1 MSLRAQ
7 VLSGYRRLFRARR
20 ILFEGDERAMTE
32 SRFAI
37 RAEFDKNKHVTG
49 PPEHVQGLLTMID
62 EAEDM
67 LLHGVARGELN
78 QQTGHYEVKIKPE
91 HATDTTDDATSISN
105 ANEMEPITS
114 ETASKFDEEGK
125 PKVVVTSSSSPS
137 GKEKTK

>member
-67 LLHGVARGELN
+67 LLHGVAR
-78 QQTGHYEVKIKPE
+78 EVKIKPE